1 MEQSYENTNRPE
13 RDADIDT
20 PIAPN
25 EPDVNPRQHPSGGEP
40 SGGDDS
46 AAVSAQPAA
55 EAEMDLDALIEEAER
70 RGYLRGRNE
79 AIGQVKKKLR
89 QYEVPVV
96 AEPANPTMRSYPT
109 ILDNRSQS
117 IWDK

>member
-1 MEQSYENTNRPE
+1 MEQNYENTNRPD
-13 RDADIDT
+13 RDVEID
-20 PIAPN
+20 APT
-25 EPDVNPRQHPSGGEP
+25 
-40 SGGDDS
+40 GGDDS
-46 AAVSAQPAA
+46 AAASAQPAA
-55 EAEMDLDALIEEAER
+55 ETDMDLDALIEEAER

-96 AEPANPTMRSYPT
+96 AEPANPTTRSYPT
-109 ILDNRSQS
+109 ILDNRSRS

>member
-1 MEQSYENTNRPE
+1 MEQNYENTDRPE

-20 PIAPN
+20 PIDPAT
-25 EPDVNPRQHPSGGEP
+25 
-40 SGGDDS
+40 
-46 AAVSAQPAA
+46 VSAEPVE

-96 AEPANPTMRSYPT
+96 AEPANPTTRSYPT